1 MCFFK
6 VLPPQ
11 LLKDLGHTLQSGL
24 AQASQ
29 PLRRACFLACITGFR
44 VDPTSGLLKGGHE
57 NVHVQLSAPCLAP
70 SELVTKTF
78 EWAGATQCP
87 AGQERAQGREE
98 EMF

>member
-44 VDPTSGLLKGGHE
+44 VDPT
-57 NVHVQLSAPCLAP
+57 
-70 SELVTKTF
+70 F
-78 EWAGATQCP
+78 GAAERGTR
-87 AGQERAQGREE
+87 ERARAALSPVPGTERAGYEDV
-98 EMF
+98 